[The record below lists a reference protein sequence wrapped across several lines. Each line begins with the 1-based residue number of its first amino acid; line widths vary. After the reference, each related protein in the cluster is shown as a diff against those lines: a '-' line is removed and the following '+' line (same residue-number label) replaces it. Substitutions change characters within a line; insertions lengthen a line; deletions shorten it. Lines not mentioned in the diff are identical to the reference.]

1 MKMFLEWFPVSIF
14 IFIFIGLSLTTS
26 FLTGGSS
33 AGSLSPTTA
42 SYTIELPFRF
52 SSQTYPCSGSP
63 YNIATI
69 IDSKNNREY
78 MLWAEHV
85 VDLGPATSSYPN
97 KVLGEFEIGS
107 K

>member
-1 MKMFLEWFPVSIF
+1 MKMFFEWLIVTIF
-14 IFIFIGLSLTTS
+14 LIIGLSFSPAL
-26 FLTGGSS
+26 LTGCSS
-33 AGSLSPTTA
+33 AGSISPTNA
-42 SYTIELPFRF
+42 SYTIELPPRF
-52 SSQTYPCSGSP
+52 SRQTYPCSGSFN
-63 YNIATI
+63 NIATI

-78 MLWAEHV
+78 MLWNENI